1 MTQTVNLSVGTQNHQ
16 TKECKSMSEDC
27 QHHVPI
33 QSTGL
38 WGNTLRQFLID
49 MFNHDIVW
57 IPKDE
62 QEEVPF

>member
-1 MTQTVNLSVGTQNHQ
+1 MTQTVNLYVGTQNHQ

-27 QHHVPI
+27 QHHAPI

-49 MFNHDIVW
+49 MFDYDIVW
-57 IPKDE
+57 IPTKRD
-62 QEEVPF
+62 EEVPF

>member
-16 TKECKSMSEDC
+16 TNECKSMSEGY

-49 MFNHDIVW
+49 MFNYDIVW
-57 IPKDE
+57 IPTTDN
-62 QEEVPF
+62 EEVPF

>member
-16 TKECKSMSEDC
+16 TNECKSMSEDY
-27 QHHVPI
+27 QHHSPI

-57 IPKDE
+57 IPTTDN
-62 QEEVPF
+62 EEVPF

>member
-1 MTQTVNLSVGTQNHQ
+1 MTQTVNLYVGTQNHQ

-27 QHHVPI
+27 QHHAHI

-49 MFNHDIVW
+49 MFDYDIVW
-57 IPKDE
+57 IPTTDN
-62 QEEVPF
+62 EEVPF

>member
-1 MTQTVNLSVGTQNHQ
+1 MTQTVNLSVGIQNHQ
-16 TKECKSMSEDC
+16 TNECKSMSEDYQ
-27 QHHVPI
+27 QHAPI

-49 MFNHDIVW
+49 MFDHDIVW